1 MLLQQIQKYFIKKI
15 FTQMKMKQALPMIKL
30 MIFWSSNSYTQ
41 GDEKTISNE

>member
-1 MLLQQIQKYFIKKI
+1 MLLQQIQKYFIKNI

-30 MIFWSSNSYTQ
+30 IIFWFSNSYTQ